1 MSNNYL
7 KSVVIKVYS
16 LIIKDDKVLILKKKK
31 SDKINGY
38 WTLPFKTVDVYKDF
52 NDECKN
58 LVKEKTNLDISD
70 NDVLVSII
78 HENSYRDSIHFG
90 VVSNNYMGDIII
102 SEEYEKYAFVDTDLP
117 SLNVYGESYK
127 IIRKYN
133 EYKRKGDNNG

>member
-1 MSNNYL
+1 MSNDYL

-58 LVKEKTNLDISD
+58 LVKEKTNIDIKD
-70 NDVLVSII
+70 HDVLVSII

-90 VVSNNYMGDIII
+90 VVSKTYDDDIII
-102 SEEYEKYAFVDTDLP
+102 SDEYEKYAFVDTDLS